1 MFHFD
6 TSCELFEKNET
17 SHVPKSYFNK
27 LYTLLKLGQV
37 VPAAET
43 FEKGV
48 SAAQQLND
56 IIYETQMKFLYCLYV
71 QSNTSNTVTELK
83 HWLDTLQSKNLYEDV
98 YQLAFEAARYYNRS
112 GQLEIAVVFY
122 ERALEAK
129 SLIQGGELLYVEE

>member
-1 MFHFD
+1 MEFPY
-6 TSCELFEKNET
+6 LLKKNET
-17 SHVPKSYFNK
+17 SHAPKSYFNK
-27 LYTLLKLGQV
+27 LYTLLKLEEV
-37 VPAAET
+37 VPAAAT

-48 SAAQQLND
+48 SAAQQLDD
-56 IIYETQMKFLYCLYV
+56 IIYEAEMKFLYCLYF
-71 QSNTSNTVTELK
+71 QSKTPNAITELK